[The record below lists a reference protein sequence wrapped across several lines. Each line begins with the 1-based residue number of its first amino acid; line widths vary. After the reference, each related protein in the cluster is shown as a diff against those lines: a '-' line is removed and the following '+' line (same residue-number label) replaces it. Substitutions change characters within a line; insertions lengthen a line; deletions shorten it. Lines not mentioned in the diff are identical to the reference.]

1 MGEIF
6 EKNNI
11 FSNNNKSLYLKLF
24 IKLGFNWII
33 RKKNLSEAK
42 MNLRGYRGH
51 LKKKK
56 LICHAY

>member
-24 IKLGFNWII
+24 IKLRFNSII
-33 RKKNLSEAK
+33 RKINLSEAK

-56 LICHAY
+56 T